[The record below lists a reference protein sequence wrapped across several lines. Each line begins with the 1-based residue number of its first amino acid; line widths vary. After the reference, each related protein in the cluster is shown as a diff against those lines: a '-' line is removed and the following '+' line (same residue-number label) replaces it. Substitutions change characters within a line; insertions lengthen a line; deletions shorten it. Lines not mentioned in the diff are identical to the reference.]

1 MSNMEIVSGPTED
14 SYTLSVPLKQDSISD
29 NSKNGHI
36 RKTKG
41 NKGNRN
47 KRKGTAFEYRIA
59 AWYRGKGFIVL
70 RARGSLG
77 PADLIALKAG
87 ERDIF
92 IQCKDYKSNYF
103 DRNEMSNF
111 VSFCSTYLKRCVW
124 AYNYHSSTGKKR
136 GRKKFL
142 DLEKVQVSSITK
154 ELYSKG
160 NTDC

>member
-1 MSNMEIVSGPTED
+1 MEDLCMST
-14 SYTLSVPLKQDSISD
+14 VPLKQDSTSINYS
-29 NSKNGHI
+29 HEFI
-36 RKTKG
+36 RKTRGK
-41 NKGNRN
+41 KGNRN
-47 KRKGTAFEYRIA
+47 KRKGTAFEHRIA
-59 AWYRGKGFIVL
+59 AWYRRKGFIVL

-111 VSFCSTYLKRCVW
+111 VSFCSTHLKRCVW

-142 DLEKVQVSSITK
+142 DLEKVAVADITK
-154 ELYSKG
+154 EIYSKG